1 MIAAN
6 RSEVASSPV
15 IGLPSTMPTM
25 PNTAPRR
32 KSDCRRL
39 RHPRHRV
46 WTPRLVGAGPRFA
59 DSALEQSGFELSVPL
74 ALKLVVSRKLELDGG
89 ILIGDD
95 GMIP

>member
-46 WTPRLVGAGPRFA
+46 WTPRPMGAGPRFA
-59 DSALEQSGFELSVPL
+59 DSALEEAGFELLVPQSTQL
-74 ALKLVVSRKLELDGG
+74 GRC
-89 ILIGDD
+89 
-95 GMIP
+95 